1 MSLSSLDGSFGFS
14 VPGILANV
22 SIGQRGVSGGGING
36 DGLADIIISA
46 NTAAATAGASAG
58 LIYVIFGSTGF
69 GASVDLSTL
78 STGGMVLEGS
88 GAFEQAG
95 RSIEFIGDFD
105 GDSYGDFLVGA
116 YRGDGS
122 GADLSYTGEAYV
134 IYGDASGNLP
144 TTLTLGTGLTG
155 TNGFTLV
162 GINADDFTGNH
173 VSGAGDVNGDGF
185 ADILIGAYNADGASN
200 ALSTAGTAI
209 VVFGGATGT
218 VDTSGTFNLSSLNGS
233 TGFAV
238 HGSATF
244 DNVGFESAS
253 AGDVNGDGLDDV
265 IIGVPG
271 GGTNGDA
278 YVVFGQTSA
287 FSAEFDVTAS
297 GLFKFNGTT
306 SVSGGYNVSAAGDVN
321 GDGYDDFLIS
331 QHRINANAGDG
342 HLIFGGENLA
352 GVTVNQ
358 GTLGGARRRRR
369 RWIYDFRRGQQRLR
383 RPRDVFRGRL

>member
-1 MSLSSLDGSFGFS
+1 M
-14 VPGILANV
+14 
-22 SIGQRGVSGGGING
+22 
-36 DGLADIIISA
+36 
-46 NTAAATAGASAG
+46 
-58 LIYVIFGSTGF
+58 
-69 GASVDLSTL
+69 
-78 STGGMVLEGS
+78 
-88 GAFEQAG
+88 
-95 RSIEFIGDFD
+95 
-105 GDSYGDFLVGA
+105 
-116 YRGDGS
+116 
-122 GADLSYTGEAYV
+122 
-134 IYGDASGNLP
+134 
-144 TTLTLGTGLTG
+144 
-155 TNGFTLV
+155 
-162 GINADDFTGNH
+162 
-173 VSGAGDVNGDGF
+173 
-185 ADILIGAYNADGASN
+185 
-200 ALSTAGTAI
+200 
-209 VVFGGATGT
+209 
-218 VDTSGTFNLSSLNGS
+218 SSLNGS

-253 AGDVNGDGLDDV
+253 TGDVNGDGLDDV

-358 GTLGGARRRRR
+358 GTLGGSPSAPAVDLRFQARTAAITPAARC
-369 RWIYDFRRGQQRLR
+369 L
-383 RPRDVFRGRL
+383 PRETLTATAMTTF